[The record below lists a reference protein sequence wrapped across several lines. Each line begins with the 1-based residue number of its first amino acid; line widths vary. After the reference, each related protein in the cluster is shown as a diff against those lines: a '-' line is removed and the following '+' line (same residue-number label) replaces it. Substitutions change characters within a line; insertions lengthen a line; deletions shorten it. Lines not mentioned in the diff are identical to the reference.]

1 MAEPL
6 AWLSHCLRALQVT
19 TLGYDGHLGTEQPLS
34 RLVIALALICGLLF
48 TTMPITV
55 LGGAFAAAWEQKEV
69 VEVAMKVQE
78 LLIKHGRSEKDV
90 KLVFDAF
97 DADGSRELDWQEFK
111 VHISCTDTALCT
123 LAKPLPI
130 KLRLTHGFYARIEA
144 RASRFGRLEVLSS
157 TALSFPNVP
166 RTRPPPFALA
176 ARRPCA
182 CFESTCR
189 YGRCGAS
196 SPSLT
201 LTTREPYTTPSSA
214 GCW

>member
-78 LLIKHGRSEKDV
+78 FLLKHGRSEKDV

-97 DADGSRELDWQEFK
+97 DTDGSRELDWNEFK
-111 VHISCTDTALCT
+111 AALRV
-123 LAKPLPI
+123 LQINLPL
-130 KLRLTHGFYARIEA
+130 
-144 RASRFGRLEVLSS
+144 V
-157 TALSFPNVP
+157 
-166 RTRPPPFALA
+166 RTRRLFTLFDADDSGTVNHDEFCKLLVRESSA
-176 ARRPCA
+176 ARPSIPRAALYPPRGPLSPVQPSPLRPYIPCSPA
-182 CFESTCR
+182 NRIAATCISHPL
-189 YGRCGAS
+189 RCRRVWLPGNIR
-196 SPSLT
+196 L
-201 LTTREPYTTPSSA
+201 
-214 GCW
+214 